1 MPFLK
6 PEPVRRLS
14 LDDLKLTHLV
24 DHELESGKPEQPDA
38 SDLSAD
44 DWVLANVRAALSLG
58 FAGVI
63 LSGPPGTGKSWYAQQ
78 IAVALT
84 GDWEAVRSVQFH
96 PSYQYED
103 FVFGYQS
110 NESGVFVP
118 TAKEFVNA
126 CRAAALHPDRPYVMV
141 IDEISRSDVVR
152 VFGEALT
159 YLEQDKRDRPFS
171 TAMGE
176 ELVVPRNLIVLA
188 TMNPWDKG
196 VDELDA
202 ALERRFAQI
211 DLLPDPER
219 LRQIVSAAGAQE
231 PFVTRLITF
240 FEALQAESFE
250 RVKLGH
256 AYFLK
261 CIDEPSATSVWSLR
275 LKPTLR
281 RACSLDPA
289 MLGRIEQQWAQVVPE
304 PAQPGLPVEE
314 EQTGGVTSQ

>member
-1 MPFLK
+1 MPVLQ
-6 PEPVRRLS
+6 PEPVRKLS
-14 LDDLKLTHLV
+14 LDDLELKHLV
-24 DHELESGKPEQPDA
+24 DQKSGSGEQDKPDA
-38 SDLSAD
+38 SDLDVD
-44 DWVLANVRAALSLG
+44 DWVLANVRAALELG

-78 IAVALT
+78 VAVALT
-84 GDWEAVRSVQFH
+84 GDWESVRSVQFH

-110 NESGVFVP
+110 NDGGVFTP

-126 CRAAALHPDRPYVMV
+126 CRAAALHPDRPYVLV

-159 YLEQDKRDRPFS
+159 YLEQDKRDRPFV

-176 ELVVPRNLIVLA
+176 ELVVPRNLIVLG

-219 LRQIVSAAGAQE
+219 LRQIVNAAGAQE
-231 PFVTRLITF
+231 PFLSRLITF

-250 RVKLGH
+250 RVRLGH

-261 CIDEPSATSVWSLR
+261 CIDEPSATNVWSLR

-289 MLGRIEQQWAQVVPE
+289 MLGRIEQRWAQVVPE
-304 PAQPGLPVEE
+304 PSQPDLPVGD
-314 EQTGGVTSQ
+314 EQTGGVASQ